1 MDRKAVIGFETWM
14 KSLVKQMHTRRLV
27 IYARDLEAIAKIGI
41 IFGETYI
48 TET

>member
-14 KSLVKQMHTRRLV
+14 RPLVEKMHTRRPV
-27 IYARDLEAIAKIGI
+27 IYVRDLEAIAKIGI